1 MNNATGEKRAS
12 VGIHKGRK
20 RSVFAPGSP
29 ATNWQTYFPYAEPRD
44 AQVNSIEQTIDTATD
59 EGFTLLEG
67 ACGTGKTLVVLCAGL
82 ELVRDPTTQYQRVL
96 CLTSVKQ
103 QLRAFEND
111 LKAINN
117 ALVTHENP
125 AGDGTSELGDE
136 TNDTTEQIDPVSALT
151 LVGKA
156 DVCSYTNTGHID
168 DRAIY
173 GKCEDLREPVRLAVH
188 YANDGERAARELA
201 NDVRDEATTPR
212 TRLGTDSWTAPYT
225 PEFPETDDQNS
236 RSYCPFYAQYRADTY
251 GEDDTGYTPEG
262 VLTPNELVSQAS
274 SDGLCPH
281 AVMSDALQNAEVIVA
296 NYYHAFDAK
305 TVGAMTGELLD
316 GQTFVVCD
324 EAHMLVPRVRDLLS
338 DRLTRSTLTD
348 AISEIEHRILE
359 QSHRNV
365 SQTLRQTLAEEGVGE
380 STLRSFVEL
389 LHEAKFW
396 LEQQAVEGLDAEDSD
411 WVHTKLEDLP
421 NQIQHPLRNPQT
433 PQPDQF
439 SRWVDEN
446 GYTDIMSKAGYIGE
460 AVATALNTAANRHAA
475 FESGEVYSDTVG
487 RVFSRWAKC
496 DHEKYFRTVE
506 LQQRRALQPSNELAW
521 NQKYTVGFRLHNCLP
536 AEDIAARLDRFGGG
550 LLMSATLEPLDVY
563 QRSIGLN
570 RLADDGRPIRELTY
584 GLPFPEK
591 NRASYAVDLEKFT
604 YKNRGGT
611 KSRWRDPDQD
621 ALREHYASTVRT
633 VVRTTPGNV
642 LVAMP
647 SYAEGEWIANVL
659 RRSPALQK
667 PILVDKSSAN
677 ETTEELKAEFFAGG
691 SKVLI
696 TSLRGTLTEGVDYD
710 GDRLAACV
718 VCGVPITNIR
728 GPVSK
733 ALKTAYER
741 EFGKHNGFDYAFTVP
756 AVRKTRQALGRVIRG
771 HDEVG
776 VRVAADR
783 RYASDHQWD
792 DVRGYFPEYEQN
804 EYAAISSDDL
814 STHLESFWNAH

>member
-1 MNNATGEKRAS
+1 MNNVTGEKRAP

-29 ATNWQTYFPYAEPRD
+29 ATDWQTYFPYAEPRE
-44 AQVNSIEQTIDTATD
+44 AQVNGIEQTIDTATN

-67 ACGTGKTLVVLCAGL
+67 ACGTGKTLVALCAGL
-82 ELVRDPTTQYQRVL
+82 ELVRDPTTQYQRVV

-117 ALVTHENP
+117 ALVTRENP
-125 AGDGTSELGDE
+125 AGNGIGEP
-136 TNDTTEQIDPVSALT
+136 TNGNEGTTEQIDPISALT

-173 GKCEDLREPVRLAVH
+173 GKCEDLREPVRLAIH
-188 YANDGERAARELA
+188 YANDGERMARELA
-201 NDVRDEATTPR
+201 NEARAEATAPR
-212 TRLGTDSWTAPYT
+212 TRLSTDSWTAPYT
-225 PEFPETDDQNS
+225 PEFPETDSQNS
-236 RSYCPFYAQYRADTY
+236 RSYCPLYAQYRADTY
-251 GEDDTGYTPEG
+251 GEDDAAYTPEG
-262 VLTPNELVSQAS
+262 VLTPDELVSQAS
-274 SDGLCPH
+274 SAGLCPH
-281 AVMSDALQNAEVIVA
+281 AVMSDAIQNAEVIVA
-296 NYYHAFDAK
+296 NYYHTFDAK

-338 DRLTRSTLTD
+338 DRLTRSTITD

-359 QSHRNV
+359 QSHRDV

-380 STLRSFVEL
+380 STLRSFTEF

-396 LEQQAVEGLDAEDSD
+396 LEQQAVEGLDAEDSN
-411 WVHTKLEDLP
+411 WLHTKLEDLP

-439 SRWVDEN
+439 SRWVDDN
-446 GYTDIMSKAGYIGE
+446 GYTEIMSKAGYIGE
-460 AVATALNTAANRHAA
+460 AVATALNTAANHHPT
-475 FESGEVYSDTVG
+475 FESGEVYSDAVG
-487 RVFSRWAKC
+487 RVFSRWVEC

-506 LQQRRALQPSNELAW
+506 LQQRHALQPSNELTW

-570 RLADDGRPIRELTY
+570 RLEDDGRPIRELTY

-591 NRASYAVDLEKFT
+591 NRASCTVNLEKFT

-611 KSRWRDPDQD
+611 QSQWRDPDQD
-621 ALREHYASTVRT
+621 ALREHYASVVRT

-642 LVAMP
+642 LIAMP

-667 PILVDKSSAN
+667 PILVDESSAN

-691 SKVLI
+691 PKVLI

-792 DVRGYFPEYEQN
+792 DVRGYFPDYEQN
-804 EYAAISSDDL
+804 EYAAMPLDDL
-814 STHLESFWNAH
+814 RVHLETFWNAH